1 MTRRNEQMYTEHKA
15 MNSRRWTKYV
25 SAAFLAVSLAACG
38 NAAVTNTPPL
48 PTNQPTVVVTPT
60 EAPTEVPAGQA
71 ESPGSQTAED
81 ITKHRQEWID
91 RQIAKYRF
99 TIERSCFCL
108 EQSRGPVTIEVR
120 GDQVTITN
128 VATGEQGNDYFND
141 VNTITKVYDLLA
153 QQAKDGA
160 DEIAV
165 TYDDANAVPS
175 TIKVDVSFQMAD
187 EELYYTISNF
197 ETIS

>member
-1 MTRRNEQMYTEHKA
+1 MY
-15 MNSRRWTKYV
+15 SRRWTNYV
-25 SAAFLAVSLAACG
+25 SAAFLALSLAACG
-38 NAAVTNTPPL
+38 NAAGTNTPPL
-48 PTNQPTVVVTPT
+48 PTNQPTIVVTPT
-60 EAPTEVPAGQA
+60 EAPAGQA
-71 ESPGSQTAED
+71 ETPGSQTAED

-91 RQIAKYRF
+91 KQIANYRF

-108 EQSRGPVTIEVR
+108 EQSRGPVTVEVR

-128 VATGEQGNDYFND
+128 VATGEQGNDSFND
-141 VNTITKVYDLLA
+141 VTTITKVYDLLA